1 MIRLWVATVD
11 VQIGA
16 LLLDDE
22 YFASEAQQRIE
33 LGRAELRKAAPGVM
47 LVMLR

>member
-1 MIRLWVATVD
+1 MISVGVATVD

-22 YFASEAQQRIE
+22 YFGSEAQQRIE
-33 LGRAELRKAAPGVM
+33 FSRAELRKAAPGVM
-47 LVMLR
+47 LG